1 MVRKI
6 VWDKE
11 AILQMEEIFEYLK
24 ERSLQSANKVRKSIK
39 ETVQELPK
47 HPEIYPLDRFK
58 KDDNNEHRAF
68 EKYSYRVTY
77 RVKEK
82 EIRILRVRHTSRM
95 PLEY

>member
-11 AILQMEEIFEYLK
+11 AILQMEKVYEYLK

-39 ETVQELPK
+39 ETVRELPK
-47 HPEIYPLDRFK
+47 HSEIYGLDRFK
-58 KDDNNEHRAF
+58 MDNANEHRAF

-82 EIRILRVRHTSRM
+82 EIRILRVRHTSRI

>member
-6 VWDKE
+6 VWDKK
-11 AILQMEEIFEYLK
+11 AILQMEEIYKYLK

-39 ETVQELPK
+39 ETVKELPK
-47 HPEIYPLDRFK
+47 HPEIFPLDRFK

-68 EKYSYRVTY
+68 EKYSYRITY

-82 EIRILRVRHTSRM
+82 EIRILRVRHTSRI

>member
-6 VWDKE
+6 VWDKK
-11 AILQMEEIFEYLK
+11 AILQMEKVYEYLK

-47 HPEIYPLDRFK
+47 HPEIYGLDRFK
-58 KDDNNEHRAF
+58 KDKNNEHRAF

-82 EIRILRVRHTSRM
+82 EIRILRVRHTSRI

>member
-11 AILQMEEIFEYLK
+11 AILQMEEVYEYLK

-39 ETVQELPK
+39 KTIQQLPK
-47 HPEIYPLDRFK
+47 HPEIYPLDRLK
-58 KDDNNEHRAF
+58 KDDKNEHRAF
-68 EKYSYRVTY
+68 EKYSYRITY

-82 EIRILRVRHTSRM
+82 EIRILRVRHTSRE
-95 PLEY
+95 PLDY

>member
-11 AILQMEEIFEYLK
+11 AILQLEEVYVYLK

-39 ETVQELPK
+39 ETVRNLAK
-47 HPEIYPLDRFK
+47 NPEVYSLDRFK
-58 KDDNNEHRAF
+58 KDNDGSIRAF

-77 RVKEK
+77 KVKES
-82 EIRILRVRHTSRM
+82 EIIIARVCHTSRE
-95 PLEY
+95 PLEH

>member
-1 MVRKI
+1 MVKKI

-11 AILQMEEIFEYLK
+11 AISQMEKVYEYLK

-39 ETVQELPK
+39 KTVQELPK
-47 HPEIYPLDRFK
+47 HPEIYGIDRFK
-58 KDDNNEHRAF
+58 IDNTNEHRAF

-82 EIRILRVRHTSRM
+82 EIRILRIRHTSRI
-95 PLEY
+95 PLKY

>member
-11 AILQMEEIFEYLK
+11 AILQLKKIYEYLK

-47 HPEIYPLDRFK
+47 HPEIYGLDRFK
-58 KDDNNEHRAF
+58 IDNASEHRAF

-82 EIRILRVRHTSRM
+82 EIRILRIRHTSRI